1 MSFVKSTGIRSR
13 VGSEFL
19 SCSDGYFPKN
29 NIVFMGSP
37 PIKAP
42 PYSNFDLTS
51 LEHATYNG
59 TKEINLVN
67 HYLHGPTG
75 RNKLIVILM
84 KNDVKLTN
92 LTL

>member
-1 MSFVKSTGIRSR
+1 MDLYD
-13 VGSEFL
+13 GSW
-19 SCSDGYFPKN
+19 PQN

-37 PIKAP
+37 SKTAP
-42 PYSNFDLTS
+42 PDNTLDLTF
-51 LEHATYNG
+51 LPNTTYNG

-84 KNDVKLTN
+84 ENDVKFTN
-92 LTL
+92 LTLNYDF

>member
-1 MSFVKSTGIRSR
+1 
-13 VGSEFL
+13 
-19 SCSDGYFPKN
+19 
-29 NIVFMGSP
+29 MGSP

-42 PYSNFDLTS
+42 PHGNFDLTS

-59 TKEINLVN
+59 TKEINLIK